1 MGNAAGWPLGASL
14 IAQLVKNLPAMWEIW
29 VGTPGLPLVGKIPWR
44 RERLSTPVF
53 WPGEFH
59 GLYSPWGSKQLD
71 MTEWL
76 SLSLSK
82 YWSFNNRPSNE
93 YSGLISFRIDWYDLL
108 AVQGII
114 WDNEGFEMESGE
126 DCTTLWIY
134 LMPLNHT
141 LKVANIYIRTHQ
153 HTQTHTV

>member
-29 VGTPGLPLVGKIPWR
+29 VGTPGLPLVWKIPWR

-93 YSGLISFRIDWYDLL
+93 YSGLISFRIDWFDLL

-141 LKVANIYIRTHQ
+141 LNVANIYIRTHQ